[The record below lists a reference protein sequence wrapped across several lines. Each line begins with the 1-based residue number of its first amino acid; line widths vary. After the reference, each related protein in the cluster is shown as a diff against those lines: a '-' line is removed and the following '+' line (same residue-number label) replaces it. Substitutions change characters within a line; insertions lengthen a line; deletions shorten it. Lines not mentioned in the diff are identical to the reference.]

1 MLKKTTLAAWMAP
14 TLCLAL
20 AGCAMEMGDESA
32 YELDPE
38 GDIGASTEGL
48 VARVRVRM
56 NRHSGAPIDLG
67 ATSDRTCFITG
78 INGFLVG
85 SYVNANWREA
95 AVDVYAEDGRWYA
108 STHAGA
114 DNFGVPY
121 PSPPEVSVACVNV
134 PYDQTKR
141 MYWDNSGTMTTTNAV
156 PWQPNRSCFLARV
169 AATNG
174 LSLASPGNRHV
185 EIIREQIGSHDYFTL
200 NGSYS
205 PPIGGGPPPNV
216 WAEAVCIDFPTYGG
230 WDYGW
235 GAGTNSSNNVLEH
248 EVVRQWYPNGPALGA
263 NDYQCGLTAVGG
275 NHLLISPDPFGQN
288 NQTSVG
294 TRDAVFG
301 TPTDQWRLT
310 ATNGRWFS
318 TRCVRANRPVRGG

>member
-1 MLKKTTLAAWMAP
+1 MLKRTSLAAWMAA

-48 VARVRVRM
+48 VARVRRRVH
-56 NRHSGAPIDLG
+56 RHVGAPVDLG
-67 ATSDRTCFITG
+67 STSDRTCFITG

-85 SYVNANWREA
+85 SYVNGNWREA
-95 AVDVYAEDGRWYA
+95 SVDVYVEDGRWYA

-114 DNFGVPY
+114 DHTGATY
-121 PSPPEVSVACVNV
+121 PVPPEVSVACVNV
-134 PYDQTKR
+134 PYEATQH
-141 MYWDNSGTMTTTNAV
+141 MYWDNAGTATTTNAV
-156 PWQPNRSCFLARV
+156 PWQSNRSCFLSRV

-185 EIIREQIGSHDYFTL
+185 EITEEYIGSQLYFTL
-200 NGSYS
+200 NGSFS

-216 WAEAVCIDFPTYGG
+216 WAEAVCIDFPSFGQ

-235 GAGTNSSNNVLEH
+235 GAGTNASNTVIASDY
-248 EVVRQWYPNGPALGA
+248 VRQSYPSGAILGA
-263 NDYQCGLTAVGG
+263 NDYQCGLTEVGG
-275 NHLLISPDPFGQN
+275 NHLLISPDPFVQY
-288 NQTSVG
+288 NQTSVS
-294 TRDAVFG
+294 TRDIFG
-301 TPTDQWRLT
+301 NPTDHWRLT

-318 TRCVRANRPVRGG
+318 ARCVRANRPVRGG